1 MSESAISELNTQ
13 LTHWELVRSGIWFL
27 LRYYRASKMWNE
39 EEYLYWQGAWNKAN
53 DQCKRIKESLE
64 VI

>member
-1 MSESAISELNTQ
+1 MSSQAISELNTQ
-13 LTHWELVRSGIWFL
+13 LTHWELVRSSVWFL
-27 LRYYRASKMWNE
+27 LRHYRPSKMWNE
-39 EEYLYWQGAWNKAN
+39 EEYLHWQGAWNKAN